1 MKKGRKSDK
10 KFIVSACCVLTL
22 SAFVNCYTI
31 GTAHANAHTNDNAS
45 YELDTYTVKASRYK
59 ETSTD
64 TLSDLSVN
72 NKYVVTKEDIER
84 KQARTVAQAL
94 NGIPG
99 LMVTQLAGGHERFD
113 MRGQG
118 ATAASNVIV
127 LYNGIPLNSID
138 MAGVNTRQIAV
149 EQIERIEVIPGGG
162 MVMYGDGAIG
172 GIINIITSL
181 PKDKE
186 YFGNIDTGR
195 SSWDGKYVNGTVG
208 GKVNENFVI
217 QGSYSNWQN
226 DGYRMHSAQDN
237 SQNSFNGRY
246 FLKNGYID
254 ARYSHSDNSFENPGM
269 SDPNTLAKYGPK
281 YGYEYFW
288 DNYRYE
294 TDNFQLAYNSQLS
307 DKLGLLV
314 YGGHS
319 KGDMKYVSADPWGM
333 GSSVYLTDREQD
345 YIKTQLK
352 YNYGNENYFVFGH
365 DYGNGEVD
373 SSSSKA
379 ERKNNAFYIMNKHN
393 VGKFQLIEGYRHEK
407 FDVSA
412 RSKYSSKDYNFNTN
426 SVEFSALYPYSVKGN
441 VYFNFSQGTRIPNVD
456 ELNLWSGDLEAQK
469 TRNFEIGVREQFGIT
484 TANLSTFIS
493 NTENE
498 IVYYPDPR
506 KTYFSG
512 KNMNF
517 DGDIKR
523 TGVTLA
529 LDHQFDK
536 WSLHEN
542 ISYVNPKITS
552 GAYEGNRFPGVSKL
566 ISNVGFSYSFTNKLT
581 LNGDWY
587 YYDGRLAEDDFKN
600 KYYTIKNKYKV
611 FDSYSLFNV
620 NLDYKVDDN
629 LNIYMGMRN
638 ATNRQYATVITSS
651 IAIYPENGREVY
663 AGMKYKF

>member
-1 MKKGRKSDK
+1 MKKRKSDK
-10 KFIVSACCVLTL
+10 KLIVSTCCALAL
-22 SAFVNCYTI
+22 STFVNCFNI
-31 GTAHANAHTNDNAS
+31 ETAHANNNDS
-45 YELDTYTVKASRYK
+45 YELDPYTVSALRYK

-84 KQARTVAQAL
+84 KHARSVAQAL
-94 NGIPG
+94 AGVPG
-99 LMVTQLAGGHERFD
+99 LVVTQMPGGHERFD
-113 MRGQG
+113 IRGQG

-181 PKDKE
+181 PKDKAS
-186 YFGNIDTGR
+186 FGNIDTGR
-195 SSWDGKYVNGTVG
+195 SSWDGKYANGTLG
-208 GKVNENFVI
+208 AKVNEDFVI
-217 QGSYSNWQN
+217 QGSYSNWQD

-254 ARYSHSDNSFENPGM
+254 ARYSHSTNSFEFPGM
-269 SDPNTLAKYGPK
+269 TDPNTLAKYGPR
-281 YGYEYFW
+281 YSYDFFW
-288 DNYRYE
+288 SDYRYE
-294 TDNFQLAYNSQLS
+294 TDNYQVAYSNQLS

-314 YGGHS
+314 YGGRS

-333 GSSVYLTDREQD
+333 GSSVSVTNSEKD

-352 YNYGNENYFVFGH
+352 YNYNDKNYFVFGH
-365 DYGNGEVD
+365 DYGNGEVKG
-373 SSSSKA
+373 SWSNA

-393 VGKFQLIEGYRHEK
+393 GGKFQFTEGYRHEK
-407 FDVSA
+407 FDVDA
-412 RSKYSSKDYNFNTN
+412 SKNYDFSTN
-426 SVEFSALYPYSVKGN
+426 SIELAALYPYSAKGN
-441 VYFNFSQGTRIPNVD
+441 AYFNFSQGTRIPNTD
-456 ELNLWSGDLEAQK
+456 ELNYWSGDIEPQK

-498 IVYYPDPR
+498 IVYYPDPT
-506 KTYFSG
+506 KSYFSG
-512 KNMNF
+512 INMNF
-517 DGDIKR
+517 DGEIKR
-523 TGVTLA
+523 KGVTLA

-536 WSLHEN
+536 WSLHES
-542 ISYVNPKITS
+542 ISYIDPKITS

-566 ISNVGFSYSFTNKLT
+566 IGNVGLSYPITDRLT

-600 KYYTIKNKYKV
+600 KYYNINNKYKV
-611 FDSYSLFNV
+611 FDSYSLLNV
-620 NLDYKVDDN
+620 NLDYKIDDN
-629 LNIYMGMRN
+629 FNVYMGMRN
-638 ATNRQYATVITSS
+638 ATNRQYATVITST
-651 IAIYPENGREVY
+651 IAIYPENGREIY
-663 AGMKYKF
+663 AGMRYKF